1 SDSIIYK
8 YFKGKEDIVF
18 SIPGERKD
26 DFLSLLDSHLQ
37 GIEDAESRLR
47 KTIWFYLWYC
57 ESNPQYAK
65 ILYFDCFSSA
75 DFYQTPGYELIRGY
89 AKILVRCMEEG
100 VKQGIFRPDVDLHLV
115 RDMVLGLMGCEM
127 ISFLA
132 SKEIDVVV
140 PDLDAIMFLTLG
152 ILTFPLNL
160 EEFKADRI
168 LNAAEKVFAENGF
181 YKTRVAEIAK
191 LAEVAEGTVYEYFGS
206 KENLLLSISNRHF
219 RKVIHDLPEVFEIK
233 NPVRKL
239 RRFTEY
245 YFSAFS
251 SKRDFLKVFLIQIQL
266 ARNFYLTKQIDF
278 FASFLTA
285 IEQIVEE
292 GVSAGYFRKEVNPRV
307 FRNMFIGTFN
317 NLALRWFVLHG
328 NRYIDMMQKIDEVKK
343 LLSLAVLDPSSS
355 LDEIKDTVNK

>member
-1 SDSIIYK
+1 
-8 YFKGKEDIVF
+8 
-18 SIPGERKD
+18 
-26 DFLSLLDSHLQ
+26 
-37 GIEDAESRLR
+37 
-47 KTIWFYLWYC
+47 
-57 ESNPQYAK
+57 
-65 ILYFDCFSSA
+65 
-75 DFYQTPGYELIRGY
+75 
-89 AKILVRCMEEG
+89 
-100 VKQGIFRPDVDLHLV
+100 
-115 RDMVLGLMGCEM
+115 
-127 ISFLA
+127 
-132 SKEIDVVV
+132 
-140 PDLDAIMFLTLG
+140 
-152 ILTFPLNL
+152 
-160 EEFKADRI
+160 
-168 LNAAEKVFAENGF
+168 VFAENGF